1 MTLQRIIGR
10 VAVMGLIGTASASI
24 CSAREYATPYDNHP
38 TLTVTAGQGGYI
50 RLPDLTPMPSSYA
63 LTGEMQENRQSLRR
77 LATHRRPDFPNR
89 QRANR
94 IAANTL
100 MQAIL

>member
-63 LTGEMQENRQSLRR
+63 LTGEMQENRQSLR
-77 LATHRRPDFPNR
+77 DW
-89 QRANR
+89 QR
-94 IAANTL
+94 IAGPIFQIGNARIVLPPTR
-100 MQAIL
+100 